1 MLRVNCVQGT
11 AGLLPLISLS
21 FSLSRSLFLS
31 LSLSLRHTD
40 TQRHTHTHKN
50 THLNTPTQ
58 YRCRGALVKVPMLQ
72 MKERK
77 GENQIRTGA
86 VSHHTADRGDRQEV
100 ERWIILRSLTGLKAS
115 QDPHR
120 DHLHWWRTWTGC
132 TSYGCAGSAGRTC
145 L

>member
-11 AGLLPLISLS
+11 AGLLPLISLFLSLALS
-21 FSLSRSLFLS
+21 FSLSRSLS
-31 LSLSLRHTD
+31 
-40 TQRHTHTHKN
+40 QTHRDTHKN
-50 THLNTPTQ
+50 THLNTPIQ
-58 YRCRGALVKVPMLQ
+58 YRCRGALVKVPTLQ

-100 ERWIILRSLTGLKAS
+100 ERWIILCSLTGLKAS